1 MNAVVFSQS
10 AISHTMSNSQR
21 VALLGAFLLASCA
34 AASAPN
40 LQRVT
45 ELIPGISTRED
56 AVAKLGPPNSSSK
69 IGDRTVIQWVDA
81 NSPHPVHL
89 AIMFGM
95 DGRMIQAVS
104 DAERLDQLS
113 PPGR

>member
-1 MNAVVFSQS
+1 
-10 AISHTMSNSQR
+10 MSNSGII
-21 VALLGAFLLASCA
+21 LLGAFLLASC

-69 IGDRTVIQWVDA
+69 IGDRTVIQWIDA

>member
-1 MNAVVFSQS
+1 MIPPTAV
-10 AISHTMSNSQR
+10 SHTMSNSGII
-21 VALLGAFLLASCA
+21 LLSAFLLTSCA
-34 AASAPN
+34 GASAPN

-56 AVAKLGPPNSSSK
+56 AVAKLGPPISSAK

-81 NSPHPVHL
+81 NSSHPVHL
-89 AIMFGM
+89 AVMFGM

-113 PPGR
+113 PLGR